1 MREGVAAGRP
11 PSRPLARAAGASGR
25 GGRGSACG
33 EGTGR
38 RGPGLLTKLGAGG
51 RVRTRGPGSRR
62 GGACEQTSARGR
74 AVWAGRPAPWPPSLP
89 RRSSPRGSS
98 PSAAGRGS
106 WALWGRLRGGP
117 PAPGP
122 QGGPGPDPR
131 APGTIAD
138 AARGLPADRR
148 REAGRGGSSRRV
160 GVRVRRGAVPGSL
173 AAGPGVPGLRG
184 DAPPSWEARSVPGN
198 CPNTRRCELVK
209 QAPGNGFQ
217 VLFNDPPSTSSTI

>member
-51 RVRTRGPGSRR
+51 AGPHAGPGSRR
-62 GGACEQTSARGR
+62 GGACERRRR
-74 AVWAGRPAPWPPSLP
+74 AAAGSGPVAPLWPPSLL
-89 RRSSPRGSS
+89 RRPSPRGST

-106 WALWGRLRGGP
+106 WALWGRRRGGP
-117 PAPGP
+117 PARGP
-122 QGGPGPDPR
+122 QRGPGPDPR
-131 APGTIAD
+131 APGTIVD
-138 AARGLPADRR
+138 AVRGLPADRR
-148 REAGRGGSSRRV
+148 REAGRGDSSRRV

-198 CPNTRRCELVK
+198 CPNTRRCGLVK
-209 QAPGNGFQ
+209 QAPVNGFQ